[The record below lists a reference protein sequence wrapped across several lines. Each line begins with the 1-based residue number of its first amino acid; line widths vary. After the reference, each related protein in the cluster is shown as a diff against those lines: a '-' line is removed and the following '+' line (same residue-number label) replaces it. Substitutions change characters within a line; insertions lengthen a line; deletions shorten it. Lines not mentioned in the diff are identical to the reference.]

1 MTNAENIQRNAEMSV
16 GEMLG
21 AAEEWY
27 ASTHSPADAETAS
40 TAVKLAA
47 WLAVEA
53 PELDGDG
60 DALRTQPEATVVTT
74 LQVTHVVR
82 GIMSSELAQAIAA
95 TAEKCL
101 RAGFAEHVLLGGHPD
116 EIRTE
121 SVQVFT
127 FDEPRIAAEGPEEA
141 ETPEG
146 SAE

>member
-1 MTNAENIQRNAEMSV
+1 MTNAEHIQRNAELTA
-16 GEMLG
+16 GEMLR

-27 ASTHSPADAETAS
+27 ASTHSSADAETAS

-47 WLAVEA
+47 WLAVEV
-53 PELDGDG
+53 PEPGD
-60 DALRTQPEATVVTT
+60 DVLRTQPESTIVTT

-82 GIMSSELAQAIAA
+82 GIVNPELAQAIAA

-127 FDEPRIAAEGPEEA
+127 FDEPRIAAEEPEEA